1 MLKLMK
7 LEMKKF
13 KFGGFIKGAI
23 IATLVITAL
32 ILFIPFAEKLDG
44 NIAFPDYNTAFS
56 VIDSLVGATFIIFS
70 SVIISKL
77 IIEEYR
83 SKTIMLM
90 FMYPINRKK
99 LMISKLLLIGGFI
112 ALATAIASVFLT
124 SSLCIYNSFTNVIN
138 DQLTATMITERLFKI
153 GVNSITTAGVGLIPL
168 YFGMRKKS
176 VPTTIVSSVILTT
189 ILNSNNNGF
198 TLWSVLMIPVIF
210 TVIGI
215 LVAYISIRNIEHI
228 DAI

>member
-13 KFGGFIKGAI
+13 KFGGFIKGAM

-32 ILFIPFAEKLDG
+32 ILFIPFAENLDG

-56 VIDSLVGATFIIFS
+56 VIDSLVGATFIIFA

-99 LMISKLLLIGGFI
+99 LMISKLLLIGTFI
-112 ALATAIASVFLT
+112 ALSTAIISVFVT
-124 SSLCIYNSFTNVIN
+124 SALCIYNGFTNVIN
-138 DQLTATMITERLFKI
+138 DQLTTAMIVQRLIKI
-153 GVNSITTAGVGLIPL
+153 GINAITTAGVGLIPL

-176 VPTTIVSSVILTT
+176 VSTTIVSSIILTSV
-189 ILNSNNNGF
+189 LNSNNNGF
-198 TLWSVLMIPVIF
+198 SLRSILIIPIIF
-210 TVIGI
+210 TVIGVFI
-215 LVAYISIRNIEHI
+215 AYLSIRNIEHV

>member
-1 MLKLMK
+1 
-7 LEMKKF
+7 
-13 KFGGFIKGAI
+13 
-23 IATLVITAL
+23 
-32 ILFIPFAEKLDG
+32 
-44 NIAFPDYNTAFS
+44 
-56 VIDSLVGATFIIFS
+56 
-70 SVIISKL
+70 
-77 IIEEYR
+77 
-83 SKTIMLM
+83 MLM

-124 SSLCIYNSFTNVIN
+124 SALCIYNSFTNVIN
-138 DQLTATMITERLFKI
+138 DQLTATMITERLLKI
-153 GVNSITTAGVGLIPL
+153 GINSITTAGVGLIPL

-198 TLWSVLMIPVIF
+198 TLWSILIVPVIF

-215 LVAYISIRNIEHI
+215 LIAYISIRNIEHI